1 MARVEGSA
9 LFGGFRPGERLPSLV
24 WVPASWPGRRIP
36 KIARLVIGLLAL
48 AATAA
53 LADPERVVF
62 ATNWKAQAAQGG
74 FYQALADG
82 TYLAHGLAVEIR
94 QGGPQV
100 NNRPLLP
107 AGRIDFLLT
116 GNLLQ
121 SFDAVK
127 NGVPTRAVAALFQ
140 KDPQAL
146 IAHPGQGY
154 ESFDSLKDAPVVL
167 IAKDA
172 QFTWWQ
178 WLKAAHGF
186 RDEQLR
192 PYNYALGPFL
202 ANPRAVQQGYSVAE
216 PIYVE
221 REAGFIPVVH
231 LLADH
236 GFSTYST
243 LIEAREETV
252 RTRPDLVQR
261 FVDASIIG
269 WVNYLYGDHR
279 AADALMLKDNPEMTE
294 AELAASLALL
304 KSQGIVDSG
313 AALTQGIGAIN
324 TERIRDFYD
333 AMVAAGLYRANDVDL
348 SQVADTR
355 FVGKGVGLDVKARLL
370 PPVGAGH

>member
-1 MARVEGSA
+1 MANVVRRLTFLCA
-9 LFGGFRPGERLPSLV
+9 LL
-24 WVPASWPGRRIP
+24 I
-36 KIARLVIGLLAL
+36 LAVGNVL
-48 AATAA
+48 A
-53 LADPERVVF
+53 ADPERVLF
-62 ATNWKAQAAQGG
+62 ATNWKAEAAHGG

-82 TYLAHGLAVEIR
+82 TYQAHGLAVEIR

-116 GNLLQ
+116 SNLLQ
-121 SFDAVK
+121 SFDNVK
-127 NGVPTRAVAALFQ
+127 NGVPTRAVAALSQ

-154 ESFDSLKDAPVVL
+154 ESFDALKTAPVVL

-192 PYNYALGPFL
+192 PYNYALAPFL
-202 ANPRAVQQGYSVAE
+202 ANPRAVQQGYVVAE
-216 PIYVE
+216 PIAVE
-221 REAGFIPVVH
+221 RAAGFKPVVH

-243 LIEAREETV
+243 LIEVREDTI
-252 RTRPDLVQR
+252 RDHPDLVQR

-269 WVNYLYGDHR
+269 WVNYLYGDPSPANALMMKENPELT
-279 AADALMLKDNPEMTE
+279 AADLVASRALI
-294 AELAASLALL
+294 
-304 KSQGIVDSG
+304 KSQGIADSG
-313 AALTQGIGAIN
+313 ASLTQGLGAMDLA
-324 TERIRDFYD
+324 RVRAFFD
-333 AMVAAGLYRANDVDL
+333 AMAAAGLYHPGELDPGRAV
-348 SQVADTR
+348 DTR
-355 FVGKGVGLDVKARLL
+355 FVNKGLGLDLKARLL
-370 PPVGAGH
+370 AAPGTNP

>member
-1 MARVEGSA
+1 MGNSARRLSICLASLILGLVTSARAVEPASG
-9 LFGGFRPGERLPSLV
+9 L
-24 WVPASWPGRRIP
+24 VPA
-36 KIARLVIGLLAL
+36 
-48 AATAA
+48 
-53 LADPERVVF
+53 PERVVF
-62 ATNWKAQAAQGG
+62 ATNWKAQSAQGG

-82 TYLAHGLAVEIR
+82 TYRAHGLDVEIR

-121 SFDAVK
+121 SFDSVK
-127 NGVPTRAVAALFQ
+127 NGVPTVAVAALFQ

-154 ESFDSLKDAPVVL
+154 DDFASLNQAPVVL

-178 WLKAAHGF
+178 WLKAHHGF

-221 REAGFIPVVH
+221 REAHFKPVVH

-243 LIEAREETV
+243 LIEV
-252 RTRPDLVQR
+252 RSDMVQKRPDLIQR

-269 WVNYLYGDHR
+269 WYNYLYGDHKP
-279 AADALMLKDNPEMTE
+279 ADGLMLKDNPEMTADELE
-294 AELAASLALL
+294 ASRALL
-304 KSQGIVDSG
+304 ISQGIVDSG
-313 AALTQGIGAIN
+313 DASEHGIGAMN
-324 TERIRDFYD
+324 LARVQDFYD
-333 AMVAAGLYRANDVDL
+333 SMVIAGLYRAGEVDL
-348 SQVADTR
+348 SRVAAFQ
-355 FVGKGVGLDVKARLL
+355 FVNKGVGLDVKARL
-370 PPVGAGH
+370 PGGAAGGSNR

>member
-1 MARVEGSA
+1 MAHAARY
-9 LFGGFRPGERLPSLV
+9 LTLPFFLTIL
-24 WVPASWPGRRIP
+24 ATGT
-36 KIARLVIGLLAL
+36 AL
-48 AATAA
+48 A
-53 LADPERVVF
+53 ADPERVVF

-82 TYLAHGLAVEIR
+82 TYRARGLAVEIR

-121 SFDAVK
+121 SFDNIK

-154 ESFDSLKDAPVVL
+154 DSFDALKTAPVVL

-178 WLKAAHGF
+178 WLTAIQGF

-192 PYNYALGPFL
+192 PYNFALAPFL
-202 ANPRAVQQGYSVAE
+202 ANPRAVQQGYAVAE

-221 REAGFIPVVH
+221 REAGFKPVVH

-243 LIEAREETV
+243 LIEARDDTI
-252 RTRPDLVQR
+252 RDRPDLVQR

-269 WVNYLYGDHR
+269 WVNYLYGDPGP
-279 AADALMLKDNPEMTE
+279 ANALMMKDNPELTTADLE
-294 AELAASLALL
+294 ASRALL

-313 AALTQGIGAIN
+313 ASLTQGIGAMDP
-324 TERIRDFYD
+324 ERIRAFFD
-333 AMVAAGLYRANDVDL
+333 AMAAAGLYRPGELDPGRA
-348 SQVADTR
+348 ADTR
-355 FVGKGVGLDVKARLL
+355 FVNQGLGLDLKARLL
-370 PPVGAGH
+370 AAPGTTP